1 MTYNTFYFIDE
12 ATGEDFFVEA
22 DTIKEARAI
31 ANENFED
38 PTFVRRV
45 SYEEAE
51 DLGFDTY

>member
-12 ATGEDFFVEA
+12 ATGEEFFVEA
-22 DTIKEARAI
+22 DTIREAREI
-31 ANENFED
+31 AFQNFED
-38 PTFVRRV
+38 PTFIRIV

>member
-38 PTFVRRV
+38 PTFIRIV